1 MSLKGKWSTIFSN
14 DTAYVF
20 HLAAIAD
27 IVPSIEKPDKYF
39 NSNVISTLNILEC
52 CKKLKLKNSFI
63 RRHPHAME
71 YLRSILHKKM
81 IRLIHNIPMHLAN
94 ILLNN

>member
-1 MSLKGKWSTIFSN
+1 MEHYFSN

-27 IVPSIEKPDKYF
+27 IVPSIEKPDNYF

-52 CKKLKLKNSFI
+52 CKN
-63 RRHPHAME
+63 
-71 YLRSILHKKM
+71 
-81 IRLIHNIPMHLAN
+81 
-94 ILLNN
+94 